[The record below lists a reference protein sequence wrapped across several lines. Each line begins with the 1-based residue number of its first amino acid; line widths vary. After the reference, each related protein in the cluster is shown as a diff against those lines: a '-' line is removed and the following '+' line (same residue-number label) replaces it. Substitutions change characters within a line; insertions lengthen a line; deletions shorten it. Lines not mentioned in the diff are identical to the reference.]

1 MKEITLEQFIEKN
14 DEIYNQFVVE
24 YQEDIVRIV
33 HKYRNQ
39 HHLVTAEDIIS
50 EVNFDLIYR
59 KNTFLKNCFEDEHCP
74 ETLTFKIFRKYAF
87 NFAKNKVSW
96 THSGVKNKN
105 ILTEDATTNTKLKK
119 ALRPLMKL
127 QLSHQET

>member
-14 DEIYNQFVVE
+14 DEVYNQFVVE

-39 HHLVTAEDIIS
+39 HHLVSAEDIIS

-59 KNTFLKNCFEDEHCP
+59 KNTFLKITLRDEQCP
-74 ETLTFKIFRKYAF
+74 ETY
-87 NFAKNKVSW
+87 
-96 THSGVKNKN
+96 
-105 ILTEDATTNTKLKK
+105 
-119 ALRPLMKL
+119 
-127 QLSHQET
+127 